1 MGGGEGVRHLV
12 WDWNGTLFDDQ
23 VAVVAAVNDA
33 LSRLGVP
40 AIDSDG
46 YRTHFTRPVERFYE
60 QVAGRTISAEEWAA
74 LDAAYHD
81 SYLGRVER
89 MALAA
94 DARDALAGAEAAGLS
109 QSLLSM
115 WRHDDLVPL
124 VERLGIG
131 RFFVRVDGLRR
142 SDGGGKAEHLVKH
155 LAALELAPSAVVLV
169 GDSLDDLA
177 AARAVGAGCVLY
189 DGGSHHRQALEATAA
204 PVVDTLTDALAA
216 ARRPGR
222 VRPGAGVRAGPVP
235 EDRRSHL
242 DDPHPHRLPAHPR

>member
-33 LSRLGVP
+33 LARLGLP
-40 AIDSDG
+40 AIDADG

-60 QVAGRTISAEEWAA
+60 QVAGRAISAQEWTA
-74 LDAAYHD
+74 LNAAYHD
-81 SYLGRVER
+81 SYLGRSER
-89 MALAA
+89 AALASDARAALAA
-94 DARDALAGAEAAGLS
+94 AEAAGLS

-131 RFFVRVDGLRR
+131 RYFVRVDGLHQ
-142 SDGGGKAEHLVKH
+142 SDGGGKAEHLVEH
-155 LAALELAPSAVVLV
+155 LAALELEPAAVVLV

-189 DGGSHHRQALEATAA
+189 DGGSHHRHALEATGA
-204 PVVDTLTDALAA
+204 PVVDSLTDALAA
-216 ARRPGR
+216 
-222 VRPGAGVRAGPVP
+222 VQSSV
-235 EDRRSHL
+235 S
-242 DDPHPHRLPAHPR
+242 

>member
-1 MGGGEGVRHLV
+1 MDDAGGDRSVRHLV

-33 LSRLGVP
+33 LAKLGLP
-40 AIDSDG
+40 GIDADG

-60 QVAGRTISAEEWAA
+60 QLAGRAISAEEWAR

-81 SYLGRVER
+81 SYLGRLER
-89 MALAA
+89 LALAP
-94 DARDALAGAEAAGLS
+94 DARAALS

-142 SDGGGKAEHLVKH
+142 SDGGGKAEHLRAH
-155 LAALELAPSAVVLV
+155 LAALELEPEQVVLV
-169 GDSLDDLA
+169 GDALDDLA

-189 DGGSHHRQALEATAA
+189 DGGSHHREALEATGE
-204 PVVDTLTDALAA
+204 PVVDRLTDAVAA
-216 ARRPGR
+216 AQPR
-222 VRPGAGVRAGPVP
+222 VR
-235 EDRRSHL
+235 
-242 DDPHPHRLPAHPR
+242 

>member
-1 MGGGEGVRHLV
+1 MGGGHGVRHLV

-33 LSRLGVP
+33 LGRLGLP
-40 AIDSDG
+40 AIDADG

-60 QVAGRTISAEEWAA
+60 QVAGRAISAEEWQA
-74 LDAAYHD
+74 LDSAYHD

-89 MALAA
+89 LALARDARAALAA
-94 DARDALAGAEAAGLS
+94 AEAAGLS

-131 RFFVRVDGLRR
+131 RFFVRVDGLRVP
-142 SDGGGKAEHLVKH
+142 GGGAKTEHLVTH
-155 LAALELAPSAVVLV
+155 LAALEVEAPAVLLV

-177 AARAVGAGCVLY
+177 AARAVGARCVLY
-189 DGGSHHRQALEATAA
+189 DGGTHHRHVLEATGV
-204 PVVDTLTDALAA
+204 PVVGSLTDAVAA
-216 ARRPGR
+216 ARSASGRRPGSAR
-222 VRPGAGVRAGPVP
+222 RRPAR
-235 EDRRSHL
+235 
-242 DDPHPHRLPAHPR
+242 

>member
-1 MGGGEGVRHLV
+1 MESVDGGASDKVRHLV

-33 LSRLGVP
+33 LARLELAP
-40 AIDSDG
+40 IDADG
-46 YRTHFTRPVERFYE
+46 YRSNFTRPVERFYE
-60 QVAGRTISAEEWAA
+60 QVAGRAISAEEWHS

-81 SYLGRVER
+81 SYLARVAR
-89 MALAA
+89 LALAPDARAALAA
-94 DARDALAGAEAAGLS
+94 AEAAGLT

-142 SDGGGKAEHLVKH
+142 SDGGGKARHLVEHLSA
-155 LAALELAPSAVVLV
+155 LALPAREVVLV

-189 DGGSHHRQALEATAA
+189 DGGSHHRHALEATGS
-204 PVVDTLTDALAA
+204 PVVDSLTAALAA
-216 ARRPGR
+216 T
-222 VRPGAGVRAGPVP
+222 
-235 EDRRSHL
+235 ERS
-242 DDPHPHRLPAHPR
+242 RG